1 MSKRIPQDVE
11 DFLYTLGTSE
21 QIHPAAFEE
30 YARTAATLLWEK
42 HVSFENAS
50 TDIEPEHSSSLCR
63 LVKTTPELISTTSA
77 IPTVWVTNFI
87 MLR

>member
-42 HVSFENAS
+42 YVMFEDGS
-50 TDIEPEHSSSLCR
+50 TDIDINTRHRRSASS
-63 LVKTTPELISTTSA
+63 K
-77 IPTVWVTNFI
+77 
-87 MLR
+87 LRQN